1 MYCPNCAA
9 QIDGTKFCRTCGAN
23 VSLVPQALTGKLA
36 EEKAVGY
43 DVEGKPDDRHG
54 RRRRHRDRPVSL
66 SSGIQNIIRGVGFL
80 FVAMAVNIWAPAGN
94 LWWFWMLIP
103 AFSLLGKGI
112 AEIVRV
118 RHEAQPA
125 PPPVQFPAAQIPT
138 IQAAPQTNELP
149 PQPYAGIKAPPSV
162 IEGTTRNLDPRR
174 HSEPNA

>member
-23 VSLVPQALTGKLA
+23 VSLVPQALTGKLPA
-36 EEKAVGY
+36 ENAV
-43 DVEGKPDDRHG
+43 VPEGRYDRHG
-54 RRRRHRDRPVSL
+54 RRLRHRNRPPSL
-66 SSGIQNIIRGVGFL
+66 AKGIQDAFMGIGFL
-80 FVAMAVNIWAPAGN
+80 FLAMAVCFWAPAGRI
-94 LWWFWMLIP
+94 WWFWLLIP
-103 AFSLLGKGI
+103 AFSMLGGGV
-112 AEIVRV
+112 AEIVRAK
-118 RHEAQPA
+118 HEAQSA

-149 PQPYAGIKAPPSV
+149 PQLSAGIKAPPSV